1 MNEVD
6 PADFPWAEQWP
17 EIDDQRVRRAF
28 AQIDR
33 AHFVPAELQ
42 PWSTRDEPLPIGEGQ
57 TISQPF
63 IVAWMTQALRL
74 QPGER
79 ILEIGTGSGFQTA
92 LLCELT
98 RQPGE
103 VAGHQVYTV
112 ERFESLAETALARLA
127 ELGYHPHL
135 RIGDGALGWP
145 EAAPFAAILV
155 TAAPD
160 YLPRPL
166 WYQLAEA
173 GRMVIPIGP
182 LGDSQTLWRIRKVRG
197 QPEAHKLGD
206 VRFVPLQSPILADP
220 AQRLVW
226 PPEKS

>member
-6 PADFPWAEQWP
+6 PSAFPWAEQWP
-17 EIDDQRVRRAF
+17 EINDVRVRQAF
-28 AQIDR
+28 ARIDR
-33 AHFVPAELQ
+33 AHFVPTELQ
-42 PWSTRDEPLPIGEGQ
+42 PWSTRDEPLPIGKGQ

-63 IVAWMTQALRL
+63 IVAWMTQALHL

-79 ILEIGTGSGFQTA
+79 VLEIGTGSGFQTA

-98 RQPGE
+98 HRPGE
-103 VAGHQVYTV
+103 VAGQHVYTI
-112 ERFESLAETALARLA
+112 ERFDTLAHQALARLN
-127 ELGYHPHL
+127 ELGYHPHAQ
-135 RIGDGALGWP
+135 IGDGALGWP
-145 EAAPFAAILV
+145 TAAPFAAILV
-155 TAAPD
+155 TAAPA

-166 WYQLAEA
+166 WQQLAEA

-182 LGDSQTLWRIRKVRG
+182 TNDSQTLWLIRKVRG
-197 QPEAHKLGD
+197 QPESRKLGD

-226 PPEKS
+226 PPEKL

>member
-6 PADFPWAEQWP
+6 PSAFPWAE
-17 EIDDQRVRRAF
+17 
-28 AQIDR
+28 
-33 AHFVPAELQ
+33 Q

-63 IVAWMTQALRL
+63 IVAWMTQALHL

-79 ILEIGTGSGFQTA
+79 VLEIGTGSGFQTA

-98 RQPGE
+98 QRPGE
-103 VAGHQVYTV
+103 VAGQHVYTI
-112 ERFESLAETALARLA
+112 ERFDSLAHQALARLN
-127 ELGYHPHL
+127 ELGYHPHAQ
-135 RIGDGALGWP
+135 IGDGALGWP
-145 EAAPFAAILV
+145 AAAPFAAILV
-155 TAAPD
+155 TAAPA

-166 WYQLAEA
+166 WQQLAEA

-182 LGDSQTLWRIRKVRG
+182 TNDSQTLWLIRKVRG
-197 QPEAHKLGD
+197 QPESRKLGD

-226 PPEKS
+226 PPEKL